1 MNHKMTEFVEQAAVK
16 MQRYPGFPSNASLT
30 NLSFFL
36 LDGCEDVANAV
47 INVAMSRLMKL
58 LVLGTTI

>member
-1 MNHKMTEFVEQAAVK
+1 